1 MVSLLSLAELL
12 FFISVDLIVRIV
24 LSDFAFTKGKYI
36 YDSGFVWSKVWAGWQ
51 YLQVLA
57 DNSFYICCNSL
68 MSFFEFKKRFLC
80 EWTGD
85 FDREYGSGNQT
96 SVLSPNM
103 PARKNLVIFAFS
115 VITPQVLSV
124 IPFYGFLGCGN
135 VDCTYVQ
142 FFLCCFCYKYTLNP
156 GA

>member
-57 DNSFYICCNSL
+57 DNSFYIC
-68 MSFFEFKKRFLC
+68 
-80 EWTGD
+80 
-85 FDREYGSGNQT
+85 
-96 SVLSPNM
+96 
-103 PARKNLVIFAFS
+103 
-115 VITPQVLSV
+115 
-124 IPFYGFLGCGN
+124 
-135 VDCTYVQ
+135 
-142 FFLCCFCYKYTLNP
+142 
-156 GA
+156 